1 MRNPDWT
8 EQEIRAALR
17 RCLVDLGADDDLR
30 DADDLIR
37 TGALPSIQLLELI
50 GFVADTW
57 GIEIGPDDVHEGR
70 LSSIDAVVALVMKR
84 GVR

>member
-1 MRNPDWT
+1 MSNRD
-8 EQEIRAALR
+8 EEVRSALR
-17 RCLVDLGADDDLR
+17 RCLVELGAEDDLR

-57 GIEIGPDDVHEGR
+57 GVEIGPDDVHEGH
-70 LSSIDAVVALVMKR
+70 LSSIDAIVALVRER